1 MAPNS
6 SDPSEHGPDSRAC
19 AGDTPSGER
28 AGKEQSSPITREDA
42 EPAADAEDANE
53 GKDVKD
59 VKSERQLA
67 RATARA
73 AGDEKQHQGQGS
85 KTGSGTGPGAPQGST
100 KRAGGAISLMGGVVL
115 DEVREIL
122 ALTRRTFSERFYVN
136 IKAFLDERQF
146 LIWALAMVIGILVAY
161 ASILFRTLI
170 GAIQFLWLQNS
181 SEYVVSAADK
191 VPWWNIVLAPALGGL
206 LVGFILER
214 YMPGR
219 RAHGVADVIESR
231 ALHNA
236 RIDPKTGLMS
246 AGLSIL
252 SIGSGAS
259 VGREGPIVHLG
270 ATIAAV
276 LEDRFQLIAGA
287 RRTLLGCGVAAGVS
301 ASFNAPIAG
310 VLFAHEVILMHYG
323 FRALVPTVIA
333 STIGAVIARIHYGP
347 HPAFS
352 IPDYQITSYWE
363 FPAFAL
369 LGVTCAL
376 VAILFEMSL
385 MASERVSWR
394 FKMPLWAR
402 TGLGGLLVG
411 LIALVYPQILG
422 VGYEATNLALSRSL
436 PLDLLLALIV
446 AKTAATAISLS
457 CRFAGGIFSPS
468 LFLGAMAGSAFGLI
482 ATSVFPE
489 VGSSQG
495 LYAILGMGAVA
506 GAVLGAPLSTTMIV
520 FELTSGYSVT
530 IALLL
535 TVSIAVGLTQ
545 AVLGHSLFHWQLGS
559 RGLFL
564 TDGPHQTIMRRVKV
578 ADFMREP
585 ADDDPEVLPPPLEG
599 ESQPWLM
606 QTDNLDRA
614 LKLFAE
620 TGRSRLPV
628 VDVKDETRL
637 IGWADRVSALSTF
650 NRALIDANVE
660 QHR

>member
-1 MAPNS
+1 MPPHDPD
-6 SDPSEHGPDSRAC
+6 DPSRPPRP
-19 AGDTPSGER
+19 TPPVNEGV
-28 AGKEQSSPITREDA
+28 GSPISREDA
-42 EPAADAEDANE
+42 EPGDTGTGDSDTGDTGQRAPQPASQTDNPGDRKATADTTSQTAHRPASQPKPEAASKPQSSMLATLASELREISVLTRKAFAERFFVNIKTFLA
-53 GKDVKD
+53 
-59 VKSERQLA
+59 ERQLLIW
-67 RATARA
+67 
-73 AGDEKQHQGQGS
+73 S
-85 KTGSGTGPGAPQGST
+85 
-100 KRAGGAISLMGGVVL
+100 
-115 DEVREIL
+115 L
-122 ALTRRTFSERFYVN
+122 AL
-136 IKAFLDERQF
+136 A
-146 LIWALAMVIGILVAY
+146 IGILVAY
-161 ASILFRTLI
+161 ASIIFRALI
-170 GAIQFLWLQNS
+170 GAIQYPWLFTT
-181 SEYVVSAADK
+181 SEYLVSAAENA
-191 VPWWNIVLAPALGGL
+191 PWWNILLVPALGGL
-206 LVGFILER
+206 FVGYILDR

-219 RAHGVADVIESR
+219 RAHGVADVIEAR

-246 AGLSIL
+246 AGLSVVSL
-252 SIGSGAS
+252 GCGAS

-276 LEDRFQLIAGA
+276 LEDRFNLTSGA

-333 STIGAVIARIHYGP
+333 STIGAVIARIHFGP
-347 HPAFS
+347 NPAFA

-385 MASERVSWR
+385 MATERLSWR
-394 FKMPLWAR
+394 LKVPLMVR
-402 TGLGGLLVG
+402 TSMGGLIVG
-411 LIALVYPQILG
+411 AIALAFPQVLG
-422 VGYEATNLALSRSL
+422 VGYEATDQALSQAL
-436 PLDLLLALIV
+436 PLGLLLALIV
-446 AKTAATAISLS
+446 AKTVATAVSLS

-468 LFLGAMAGSAFGLI
+468 LFLGAMTGSAFGLI

-489 VGSSQG
+489 IGSSQG

-545 AVLGHSLFHWQLGS
+545 AVLGHSIFHWQLGS

-564 TDGPHQTIMRRVKV
+564 TDGPHQTIMRRLKV
-578 ADFMREP
+578 ADFMRSRTE
-585 ADDDPEVLPPPLEG
+585 DDPESLPPPLDG
-599 ESQPWLM
+599 EAQPWLLEA
-606 QTDNLDRA
+606 DNLDRA

-628 VDVKDETRL
+628 VDATDETRL
-637 IGWADRVSALSTF
+637 IGWADRISALSTF

-660 QHR
+660 HHR